1 MEYQITFHCISG
13 SIRNRKI
20 TLYLE
25 AVGEYLDILPM
36 QDKIINATYPDTES
50 QSGKQRLPS
59 LKCAQ
64 ERHWSEPGPQHPS
77 SEHSASHT
85 RPAFSVT
92 RECNTDVYYILFH
105 LSPDVEVPM
114 CNKEAQ
120 P

>member
-13 SIRNRKI
+13 SIINRKI

-25 AVGEYLDILPM
+25 VVEEYLDILLM
-36 QDKIINATYPDTES
+36 QDKVINGTYPDTES

-64 ERHWSEPGPQHPS
+64 ERHWSGPGPQHPS

-85 RPAFSVT
+85 RAAISVT
-92 RECNTDVYYILFH
+92 RECNTLLVDW
-105 LSPDVEVPM
+105 
-114 CNKEAQ
+114 
-120 P
+120 